1 MVVTRGTVVSVEYT
15 LRLDDKKVY
24 ESNIGDV
31 PLTYTHGSNE
41 IIPGLEKGLEGMGV
55 GETKIVIVSPVE
67 GYGEMQPEGFFE
79 VSKDR
84 IPVEAMI
91 IGTKLEGETPDGTAV
106 FPRVAEI
113 REEIVVL
120 DLNHPLAGKTL
131 YFDVKILDI
140 QDGQG

>member
-1 MVVTRGTVVSVEYT
+1 MVVMRGTVVSVEYT
-15 LRLDDKKVY
+15 LRLDDKRVY

-31 PLTYTHGSNE
+31 PLTYTHGSHE

-55 GETKIVIVSPVE
+55 GETKVVTVSPVE

-84 IPVEAMI
+84 IPIEALI
-91 IGTKLEGETPDGTAV
+91 VGTKLEGHTPDGTPV

-113 REEIVVL
+113 RGEIVVL
-120 DLNHPLAGKTL
+120 NLNHPLAGETL
-131 YFDVKILDI
+131 HFDVKILDI